1 MVELVPSILSAD
13 FSKLGLEVE
22 AAERGGGSVIH
33 IDIMDGHF
41 VPNLTMG
48 PPVVKSL
55 RRVTNLPLDC
65 HLMIGLILSLNSQK
79 PAPIGSQSTMRP
91 AATCTAPC
99 N

>member
-13 FSKLGLEVE
+13 FSKLAVEIE

-55 RRVTNLPLDC
+55 RRV
-65 HLMIGLILSLNSQK
+65 
-79 PAPIGSQSTMRP
+79 RWP
-91 AATCTAPC
+91 AARLPPDDRQC
-99 N
+99 